1 MKSIRQNFF
10 KLIVGASLAFVMGLT
25 YGGVGSH
32 GSGRAYG
39 EITAFA
45 SIFVNGVEYDISTA
59 TITINGA
66 PATQAD
72 LKLGMA
78 VLVDGTINAGG
89 LTGVAT
95 TVDFLGDIEGTL
107 DAAPVISGTNGV
119 FKIYGLVIKTDSK
132 TKYTDGVTLAS
143 LIAGDTVEVSGLF
156 NANDGSFAATRIEK
170 RVSFLKA
177 ELRGFVS
184 NLNTTAK
191 TFVLG
196 PSLIVN
202 YSTAQVRDPINDPF
216 NGLFVEVKAI
226 SQPVNNVLAATAVS
240 GESSVLASPNMQLGV
255 VQGVA
260 AAVAGTTASNS
271 FSMGNQPIVTNAQ
284 TVFDGAP
291 VSALV
296 NGAKAIAAGTVL
308 NGVMTAQAVTIAP
321 PPAAVVTVQ
330 SRKTHGAV
338 VPPFD
343 LPIATGIPIGGAV
356 TVEPRAIG
364 SGHTI
369 LFTFDAP
376 VTSVGG
382 VTSKDAS
389 GLVDV
394 GAATLT
400 FVGSNVTVSLTG
412 VTDNQRANITLTNV
426 NEAGNNAS
434 VAIGFLVGDVNS
446 SRAVNAS
453 DIMGVKARAGQ
464 VLDNSNFRFDV
475 NASGAIDVAD
485 SSAVKARAGLMLP

>member
-1 MKSIRQNFF
+1 MKFLHKTAI
-10 KLIVGASLAFVMGLT
+10 KLFTGVCLAVFGLGLAQAGGGIGGT
-25 YGGVGSH
+25 GRSYG
-32 GSGRAYG
+32 Y
-39 EITAFA
+39 ITDFA

-78 VLVDGTINAGG
+78 VLVDGTINVGG

-107 DAAPVISGTNGV
+107 DAAPVITGTTGV
-119 FKIYGLVIKTDSK
+119 FRIYGLVIKTDSK

-156 NANDGSFAATRIEK
+156 SANDGSFAATRIEK
-170 RVSFLKA
+170 RASFLKA

-191 TFVLG
+191 TFTIG

-202 YSTAQVRDPINDPF
+202 YSTAQVRDPINGPF

-260 AAVAGTTASNS
+260 AAVAGSTTSSS

-284 TVFDGAP
+284 TIFDGAP

-296 NGAKAIAAGTVL
+296 NGAKAIASGTVL

-330 SRKTHGAV
+330 SRKTHGAAG
-338 VPPFD
+338 PFG
-343 LPIATGIPIGGAV
+343 LPIATNIPIGGAV

-369 LFTFDAP
+369 VFAFDAP

-389 GLVDV
+389 GLLDV
-394 GAATLT
+394 GAATFT
-400 FVGSNVTVSLTG
+400 FAGNNVVVALTG
-412 VTDNQRANITLTNV
+412 VADGQRANITLTNV

-434 VAIGFLVGDVNS
+434 VAIGFLVGDVTN

-475 NASGAIDVAD
+475 NASGAIDAAD
-485 SSAVKARAGLMLP
+485 SSAVKAQAGLMLP

>member
-1 MKSIRQNFF
+1 MKFAPQKLF
-10 KLIVGASLAFVMGLT
+10 KLIFGASLALVMGLSF
-25 YGGVGSH
+25 GGVG
-32 GSGRAYG
+32 GGGTGRSYG
-39 EITAFA
+39 YITEFA

-59 TITINGA
+59 TITINGT

-78 VLVDGTINAGG
+78 VLVDGTINVGG

-107 DAAPVISGTNGV
+107 DAAPVITGTKGV
-119 FKIYGLVIKTDSK
+119 FHIYGLVIKTDSK

-170 RVSFLKA
+170 RTAFTRA
-177 ELRGFVS
+177 DLRGFVS
-184 NLNTTAK
+184 NVNTTAK
-191 TFVLG
+191 TFTLG

-202 YSTAQVRDPINDPF
+202 YSNAQVRDPRNDPF
-216 NGLFVEVKAI
+216 NGLFVEVKAV
-226 SQPVNNVLAATAVS
+226 SQPVNNVLAATAVT
-240 GESSVLASPNMQLGV
+240 GESSILASPNMQLGV

-260 AAVAGTTASNS
+260 AAVAGTATSSS
-271 FSMGNQPIVTNAQ
+271 FSMGNQPILTNAQ

-296 NGAKAIAAGTVL
+296 NGAKAIASGAVL
-308 NGVMTAQAVTIAP
+308 NGVMTAQAVTITS
-321 PPAAVVTVQ
+321 PAAVVTVQ
-330 SRKTHGAV
+330 SRKTHGAAG
-338 VPPFD
+338 PFD
-343 LPIATGIPIGGAV
+343 LPIATGIPSGGAV

-369 LFTFDAP
+369 VFTFDAP
-376 VTSVGG
+376 VASVGG

-389 GLVDV
+389 GLLDV
-394 GAATLT
+394 GAATFT
-400 FVGSNVTVSLTG
+400 FAGNNVVVALTG
-412 VTDNQRANITLTNV
+412 VADGQRANITLTNV

-434 VAIGFLVGDVNS
+434 VAIGFLVGDVTN

-475 NASGAIDVAD
+475 NASGAIDAAD